1 MKSISSFQKSVLT
14 KFLVF
19 LIITIIVAIYF
30 FSERSPFIYQGY
42 DKNVNLLQR
51 YNAELNEAIV
61 KTRFGILE
69 NYDAIDSAQ
78 LSLLSVMNDFN
89 TVIKISPND
98 KLKNKLLSLELS
110 VDKKSEI
117 TSYFKRINPILLNAI
132 NQFSRIL
139 VGLIGQ
145 ETIPLNVSG
154 SDNQTIRSQIVK
166 NTNTLLQKM
175 LIYVNLPS
183 TEEHNELVSLVNDI
197 QGLVNQV
204 DITTINNAAQT
215 VKDNFEMLKLSL
227 TYANKILE
235 LQPQASKIDEQLF
248 EVPIISNLNELNNA
262 FSSLAESHLNKSA
275 TYRIIL
281 YLLVFILLV
290 VLRWSFS
297 RLQRIL
303 MTLNIEIERKNRA
316 EEELEEINRQ
326 LEQRVS
332 DRTRE
337 LSEKNDDLNKVL
349 AHLKDTQ
356 DQLIIQEKM
365 ASVGMLTTGIA
376 HEIKNPLNFVNN
388 FSEISIDLLSEL
400 KNEILSPENKLSED
414 SGSTI
419 DDILSTLKT
428 NIAKIK
434 EHGERADNIVKTML
448 LHSREAGIQKELFDL
463 RMLLDDTLGIELES
477 FKTANESFDVTIER
491 QYDEKLENAFIAPQS
506 IGRVL
511 FYIID
516 NAFYAMREK
525 MSKSTDPSYHPIL
538 LLTVSQQNSNII
550 IKIKDNGTGIPK
562 RVLDKVFQPFYTTK
576 PTGKG
581 NTGLGLSICYD
592 TIVKQHKGQL
602 KVESEEGSFAEFII
616 TLPIS
621 HKDETNGEN

>member
-1 MKSISSFQKSVLT
+1 M
-14 KFLVF
+14 VF

-400 KNEILSPENKLSED
+400 KK
-414 SGSTI
+414 
-419 DDILSTLKT
+419 
-428 NIAKIK
+428 
-434 EHGERADNIVKTML
+434 
-448 LHSREAGIQKELFDL
+448 
-463 RMLLDDTLGIELES
+463 
-477 FKTANESFDVTIER
+477 
-491 QYDEKLENAFIAPQS
+491 
-506 IGRVL
+506 
-511 FYIID
+511 
-516 NAFYAMREK
+516 
-525 MSKSTDPSYHPIL
+525 
-538 LLTVSQQNSNII
+538 
-550 IKIKDNGTGIPK
+550 
-562 RVLDKVFQPFYTTK
+562 
-576 PTGKG
+576 
-581 NTGLGLSICYD
+581 
-592 TIVKQHKGQL
+592 
-602 KVESEEGSFAEFII
+602 
-616 TLPIS
+616 
-621 HKDETNGEN
+621 

>member
-621 HKDETNGEN
+621 HKDETNDEN